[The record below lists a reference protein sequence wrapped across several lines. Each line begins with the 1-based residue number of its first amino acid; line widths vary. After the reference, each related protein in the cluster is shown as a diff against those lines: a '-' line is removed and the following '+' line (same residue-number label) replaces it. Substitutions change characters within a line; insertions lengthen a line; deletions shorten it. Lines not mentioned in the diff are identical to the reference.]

1 MSAKFLFYLFYESFY
16 ILTIY
21 RYLSD
26 ISTDTFIVID
36 EYVRKVI
43 HKSFIYHDDPGKN
56 NTLAYE
62 FINNLDLFN
71 ENLTSLVPYIK
82 QDVSK
87 NAVETVFSE
96 KSASRR
102 RSSAKKNTPLYSTLQ
117 SAENSTVYTEVFEM
131 DNEILSKELPPNS
144 EKSSSMQSEKT
155 NSGWHVVSG
164 RKSSFTNPVKPLFPS
179 SSPIVGSPKVSSSP
193 ASVPHTAPVL
203 LNESTFPKIGMWG
216 SNSNRRLSNNTSFE
230 KKPSILAAENV
241 TPKVSS
247 LANALE
253 KVNVS
258 NDSANGSSS
267 NSSISDS
274 LKSAPVALFQ
284 GETLSSIIE
293 TKAKKGGKL
302 SQRERR
308 KMQLDLEKQS
318 REKPQAAS
326 DSPGTSNPWN
336 VLSHPVIKKPNLD
349 SPFSMYS
356 KSVVKKSDAEIAAS
370 YKPTIT
376 DIMKQEQFEIEQKA
390 IEKAKSLKEIQEEE
404 QFAKWWA
411 EESAKVQ
418 REQELLENLAN
429 GNSSSS
435 GGYSKKKHHKQQQ
448 QSQNKNSS
456 NSNAKRRTQKNQ
468 GLLANNDLFINSGI
482 PLPLAEYKSNGS
494 YHNYNINGSDSGN
507 ENYKRR
513 SCQNSATRT
522 SWKGKG
528 RTTTR
533 QT

>member
-1 MSAKFLFYLFYESFY
+1 MKVF

-21 RYLSD
+21 RYLFD
-26 ISTDTFIVID
+26 IPTDTFIVID

-82 QDVSK
+82 QDVSS
-87 NAVETVFSE
+87 NAIETIFSE
-96 KSASRR
+96 KSTSRR
-102 RSSAKKNTPLYSTLQ
+102 RSSAKKNTPLHSTLQ

-131 DNEILSKELPPNS
+131 DNDISSKELPSNYK
-144 EKSSSMQSEKT
+144 KSSSMQSEKT
-155 NSGWHVVSG
+155 NSGWHIVSS
-164 RKSSFTNPVKPLFPS
+164 RKSSFTNPVKPIFPS
-179 SSPIVGSPKVSSSP
+179 SSPVVSLPKVSSSP

-203 LNESTFPKIGMWG
+203 LNENTFPKIGMWG

-230 KKPSILAAENV
+230 KKSSILAGENV

-253 KVNVS
+253 KVNIS
-258 NDSANGSSS
+258 NDSANGSNS
-267 NSSISDS
+267 NSIIAAS
-274 LKSAPVALFQ
+274 LNSAPVALFK

-318 REKPQAAS
+318 REISQAVS

-336 VLSHPVIKKPNLD
+336 VLSQPVIKKSNLD

-356 KSVVKKSDAEIAAS
+356 KPSVKKSDAEIAAS

-429 GNSSSS
+429 GSSSSS
-435 GGYSKKKHHKQQQ
+435 GGYGKKKNHKQQQ

-456 NSNAKRRTQKNQ
+456 NSNGKRRPQKNQ
-468 GLLANNDLFINSGI
+468 GPLANNNLFINSGI
-482 PLPLAEYKSNGS
+482 PIPVAEYKSNGS
-494 YHNYNINGSDSGN
+494 YHNYNVNGSENDSGN

-513 SCQNSATRT
+513 SCQNSAART
-522 SWKGKG
+522 SWKGKS